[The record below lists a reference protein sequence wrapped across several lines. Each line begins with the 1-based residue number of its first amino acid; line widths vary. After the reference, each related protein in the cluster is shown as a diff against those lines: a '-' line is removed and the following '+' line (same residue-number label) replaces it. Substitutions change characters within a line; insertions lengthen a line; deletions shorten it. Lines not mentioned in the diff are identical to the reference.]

1 MRIRERISTTT
12 ISPRSEHE
20 SKTHARAD
28 SYEKHPKVQNQGGDF
43 LHWEIPGTGHKLAFF
58 SSGMGDGIYSGY
70 WGLNEQGEAVSLVVP
85 FMNPEYF

>member
-1 MRIRERISTTT
+1 MG
-12 ISPRSEHE
+12 
-20 SKTHARAD
+20 KNKYDDYFAALFAD
-28 SYEKHPKVQNQGGDF
+28 SYEKHPKIQNQGGDF
-43 LHWEIPGTGHKLAFF
+43 LHWEIPRTGHKLAFF